1 MSSPGL
7 LNMRTYYH
15 PSFTGLLFTDT
26 AETVDTIMA
35 AVPSTV
41 MDSIHKMNLSPLQI
55 GWDRFYD
62 YEFINPSI
70 NPSDAGH

>member
-7 LNMRTYYH
+7 MNMRTYFH
-15 PSFTGLLFTDT
+15 PSFTGLLFTST
-26 AETVDTIMA
+26 TETVN
-35 AVPSTV
+35 TV
-41 MDSIHKMNLSPLQI
+41 MAGAPATVLESIHRMNLSTFRI
-55 GWDRFYD
+55 NWNDFYD